1 MSIETSVLRPHV
13 TCTPRRV
20 DHFKRAVAD
29 TKKRPNPYFGYAV
42 ALPLDLAPDA
52 LAGYFDYS
60 YF

>member
-13 TCTPRRV
+13 ICTPRKV
-20 DHFKRAVAD
+20 EHSKRAVAD
-29 TKKRPNPYFGYAV
+29 TKKRPTPYFGYAV

>member
-42 ALPLDLAPDA
+42 ALPLDLAPDTLA
-52 LAGYFDYS
+52 LS
-60 YF
+60 LIHI

>member
-29 TKKRPNPYFGYAV
+29 TKKRPTPYFGYAV